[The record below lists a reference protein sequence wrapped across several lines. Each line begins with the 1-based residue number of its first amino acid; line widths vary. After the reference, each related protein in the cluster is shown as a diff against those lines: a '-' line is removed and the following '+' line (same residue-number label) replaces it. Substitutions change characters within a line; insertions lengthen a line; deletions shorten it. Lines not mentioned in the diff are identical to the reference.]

1 MRSPHTPK
9 KAWRF
14 LYALALFVWLID
26 FTTKTWA
33 VSQLLD
39 GGPVKVLGTF
49 LQLNLTRN
57 SGAAFGFATG
67 STIFLSLLAVIVSV
81 VINYYA
87 PKIDSNGWAI
97 TLGLLLGGVLGNLT
111 DRLFREP
118 GFLRGHVIDWIEL
131 PNWPIF
137 NVADSAIVIASV
149 IAITLSMRNIA
160 PIKPINNK
168 SGGAAS

>member
-1 MRSPHTPK
+1 MRPIPPPK
-9 KAWRF
+9 KAWRL
-14 LYALALFVWLID
+14 LYALALSVWVID

-39 GGPVKVLGTF
+39 GDPVKVLGTF

-57 SGAAFGFATG
+57 PGAAFNFAAG
-67 STIFLSLLAVIVSV
+67 STIFLSLLAIIVSV

-87 PKIDSNGWAI
+87 PKIDSNGWAV

-118 GFLRGHVIDWIEL
+118 GFLKGHVIDWIEL

-160 PIKPINNK
+160 PINK
-168 SGGAAS
+168 SGVTS